1 MKNPNKGEHVS
12 YTLAELGMDPIK
24 YSYGSRFQT
33 YWEKE
38 KNGEYQLLAV
48 LPEKQVS
55 KIEGLYYGVMGV
67 GYFAI
72 LIGGICAFFIRRK
85 RYTGWFLSFYYR
97 LEKFYSEYGVWQKYS
112 VERGYDTVDAI
123 IAYGNENPI
132 YFVNEFSNI
141 HLTKEEVK
149 KKKSKLAMVWLT
161 SIAVMAGIILVISLY
176 VNITSAIECRQ
187 NEARTAAVLEKLQ
200 NAIDEKTT
208 GLGEKSEY
216 YNYADMIDRARD
228 TFPEEDIYYKLQ
240 TTEDYVTII
249 VTTKKKQNVCFRN
262 TIHILA
268 ADRSDLFQRIDHT
281 VYRRRSDTRILQRRL
296 IINFLAAITFSFQN
310 NIDQHEPLLRNPTAT
325 LFQLLDYS
333 FFRVHDSPF
342 PCCRL
347 LGSDINY
354 LKSCFL
360 DSFFQIIIIDF
371 SVIAYNCFFFFEI
384 HLCRCTFDFVDC
396 FRYTFHA
403 MITVHTG
410 NHHRLFT
417 DCRMIQNL
425 FFNLCLDQSRSTTT
439 ARAFPFK
446 MFKRTL

>member
-1 MKNPNKGEHVS
+1 MQLATAMNLRKAMDEETKRERFASWYSTLPGIPAHEKEIIERSLKYNVWKELIKLFVVYMILSLVWFFGAGQYDPFESVTGYSLIGKKSVIGVVQEDGESLRLKNPNKGEHVS

-149 KKKSKLAMVWLT
+149 KKKS
-161 SIAVMAGIILVISLY
+161 
-176 VNITSAIECRQ
+176 
-187 NEARTAAVLEKLQ
+187 VLEKLQ

-208 GLGEKSEY
+208 GLGDKSEY

-249 VTTKKKQNVCFRN
+249 VTTKKKQNVCFDRYVPVQGSIGDED
-262 TIHILA
+262 TEYKLEIAMVSDAMQPDDIL
-268 ADRSDLFQRIDHT
+268 HNYT
-281 VYRRRSDTRILQRRL
+281 GIL
-296 IINFLAAITFSFQN
+296 
-310 NIDQHEPLLRNPTAT
+310 
-325 LFQLLDYS
+325 
-333 FFRVHDSPF
+333 
-342 PCCRL
+342 
-347 LGSDINY
+347 
-354 LKSCFL
+354 
-360 DSFFQIIIIDF
+360 
-371 SVIAYNCFFFFEI
+371 
-384 HLCRCTFDFVDC
+384 
-396 FRYTFHA
+396 
-403 MITVHTG
+403 
-410 NHHRLFT
+410 
-417 DCRMIQNL
+417 
-425 FFNLCLDQSRSTTT
+425 
-439 ARAFPFK
+439 K
-446 MFKRTL
+446 MK

>member
-1 MKNPNKGEHVS
+1 MQLATAMNLRKAMDEETKRERFASWYSTLPGIPAHEKEIIERSLKYNVWKELIKLFVVYMILSLVWFFGAGQYDPFESVTGYSLIEKKSVIGVVQEDGESLRLKNPNKGEHVS

-72 LIGGICAFFIRRK
+72 LIGGICAFFIRR
-85 RYTGWFLSFYYR
+85 
-97 LEKFYSEYGVWQKYS
+97 KYS

-208 GLGEKSEY
+208 GLGDKSEY

-249 VTTKKKQNVCFRN
+249 VTTKKKQNVCFDRYVPVQGSIGDED
-262 TIHILA
+262 TEYKLEIAMVSDAMQPDDIL
-268 ADRSDLFQRIDHT
+268 HNYT
-281 VYRRRSDTRILQRRL
+281 GILK
-296 IINFLAAITFSFQN
+296 I
-310 NIDQHEPLLRNPTAT
+310 
-325 LFQLLDYS
+325 
-333 FFRVHDSPF
+333 
-342 PCCRL
+342 
-347 LGSDINY
+347 
-354 LKSCFL
+354 K
-360 DSFFQIIIIDF
+360 
-371 SVIAYNCFFFFEI
+371 
-384 HLCRCTFDFVDC
+384 
-396 FRYTFHA
+396 
-403 MITVHTG
+403 
-410 NHHRLFT
+410 
-417 DCRMIQNL
+417 
-425 FFNLCLDQSRSTTT
+425 
-439 ARAFPFK
+439 
-446 MFKRTL
+446 